1 MVVVRFG
8 TGRTALRFGQQKIN
22 IHEYGREIEPKAH
35 LPVPGSLDLCF
46 IVHGTIAELLT
57 HLNAQDVKIEEGPVR
72 RTGASAEIEPVYLP
86 DPDLNLI
93 ELSVY
98 LNG

>member
-1 MVVVRFG
+1 M
-8 TGRTALRFGQQKIN
+8 
-22 IHEYGREIEPKAH
+22 
-35 LPVPGSLDLCF
+35 PGSLDLCF
-46 IVHGTIAELLT
+46 IVHGTIAELLV
-57 HLNAQDVKIEEGPVR
+57 HLNAHDVKIEEGPVR
-72 RTGASAEIEPVYLP
+72 RTDASGEIESVYLR